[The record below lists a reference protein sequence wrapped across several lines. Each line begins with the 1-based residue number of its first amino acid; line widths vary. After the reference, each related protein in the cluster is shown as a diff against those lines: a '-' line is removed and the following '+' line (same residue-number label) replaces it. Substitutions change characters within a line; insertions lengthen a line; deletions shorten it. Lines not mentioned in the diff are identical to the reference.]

1 MSSKSLAELSYLAR
15 RVFTAQ
21 FFQPVSQQLRSA
33 VTLHQSS
40 ITNDNVTW
48 PTQQH
53 HSLLP
58 GVLASVR

>member
-1 MSSKSLAELSYLAR
+1 MLINVLKYPLCVLLLE
-15 RVFTAQ
+15 
-21 FFQPVSQQLRSA
+21 PVSRDGGGGGGGGA

-53 HSLLP
+53 HSPLP
-58 GVLASVR
+58 RVLASVR